1 MSEINLEAFRLEFHY
16 DINTG
21 FFHRFGSSEPSGRLT
36 TKGYRQVCVQGRRH
50 MAHRLAW
57 LYVYGE
63 WPQGQLD
70 HRNQLKDDNRIINL
84 RVSDNRANQENVERW
99 SHNRSGRR
107 GVSLLKD
114 GKRFKADIKVNGRTK
129 HLGVFSNI
137 VDAVAARMRAER
149 ELFRM
154 IEYAPNYSGITHEP
168 GSQAWKD
175 ARSTMAPG
183 TRQAYAI
190 VSDC

>member
-1 MSEINLEAFRLEFHY
+1 MSDINLEIFRLEFRY
-16 DINTG
+16 DIDTG
-21 FFHRFGSSEPSGRLT
+21 FFYRRGSSEPSGRLT
-36 TKGYRQVCVQGRRH
+36 TKGYRQVCVQGKRY

-57 LYVYGE
+57 LYVHGE
-63 WPQGQLD
+63 WPAGQLD
-70 HRNQLKDDNRIINL
+70 HRNQVKDDNWLGNL
-84 RVSDNRANQENVERW
+84 RLSDNQTNQENVEQW

-107 GVSLLKD
+107 GVSLLRT
-114 GKRFKADIKVNGRTK
+114 GKFRADIKVNGKTK
-129 HLGVFSNI
+129 SLGIFDNI
-137 VDAVAARMRAER
+137 VDAVAARMSAER

-175 ARSTMAPG
+175 ARSTRAPG
-183 TRQAYAI
+183 TKQAYAI